1 VVKTVKSQ
9 WDCVLQNL
17 GEWQGS
23 FTRLSPLGAEIED
36 VPSLISLT
44 GVDENRLSRGQATPT
59 IHLALTR
66 HYPDPDGIL
75 QPQEMAFDFSAPSA
89 GAMFFETGAFSE
101 GSPYLRIGSSGG
113 AEFAFK
119 HEDRRLRL
127 IQQFASDGRL
137 FRLTL
142 IREGRV
148 GTKAPERPPLD
159 VAGWLGVWQGEAVT
173 LYPSSTQ
180 LDLNSMTQTVAKKD
194 DRIVTLSQTIGAQVT
209 ESTLTIAAESD
220 RTHLTNQSTQVILL
234 PDAAYALYPTQ
245 IEPGVE
251 IALEVGWSIAPNLRQ
266 RLIRTYTDRGEWL
279 SLTFITES
287 KSG

>member
-23 FTRLSPLGAEIED
+23 FTRLAPRGEEIED

-44 GVDENRLSRGQATPT
+44 GVNENRS

-66 HYPDPDGIL
+66 HYPDVDGIL
-75 QPQEMAFDFSAPSA
+75 QPQELAFDFSEPSA

-101 GSPYLRIGSSGG
+101 GSPSLRIGSSGG

-127 IQQFASDGRL
+127 IPQFDSSGEL

-142 IREGRV
+142 IREQRV
-148 GTKAPERPPLD
+148 GSNAPERQTLD
-159 VAGWLGVWQGEAVT
+159 LSGWLGSWHGEAVT
-173 LYPSSTQ
+173 LYPGS
-180 LDLNSMTQTVAKKD
+180 
-194 DRIVTLSQTIGAQVT
+194 DRVDRFPTAQIVTLTGDREVAFFSQKIGAKIT
-209 ESTLTIAAESD
+209 ESVLEVDNESD
-220 RTHLTNQSTQVILL
+220 RTRLTDYSTQVLLL
-234 PDAAYALYPTQ
+234 PDAAYAMSPTQ
-245 IEPGVE
+245 IESGVE
-251 IALEVGWSIAPNLRQ
+251 IVLEVGWSIEPNLRQ

-287 KSG
+287 K

>member
-1 VVKTVKSQ
+1 MVKTVKSQ

-23 FTRLSPLGAEIED
+23 FTRLSPTGEEIED
-36 VPSLISLT
+36 IPSSITLT

-66 HYPDPDGIL
+66 HYPDADGIP
-75 QPQEMAFDFSAPSA
+75 QPQEMAFDFSEPSA
-89 GAMFFETGAFSE
+89 GAIFFETGAFSE
-101 GSPYLRIGSSGG
+101 GSPYLRIGVPGG
-113 AEFAFK
+113 AEFAFR

-127 IQQFASDGRL
+127 IQQFDRDGSL

-148 GTKAPERPPLD
+148 GTNAPERPPLD
-159 VAGWLGVWQGEAVT
+159 LAGLEGVWQGKAVT

-180 LDLNSMTQTVAKKD
+180 VVELPTTQTLVLRD
-194 DRIVTLSQTIGAQVT
+194 DRIVTLSQNIGSQVT
-209 ESTLTIAAESD
+209 ESTLTICAEAD
-220 RTHLTNQSTQVILL
+220 RIRLTNQSTQVVLL
-234 PDAAYALYPTQ
+234 PDAAYALCPTQ
-245 IEPGVE
+245 IEPG
-251 IALEVGWSIAPNLRQ
+251 IAISLEVGWSIAPNVRQ

-279 SLTFITES
+279 SLTFIIES
-287 KSG
+287 RQH

>member
-1 VVKTVKSQ
+1 VVKIVKSQ
-9 WDCVLQNL
+9 WECVLQNL

-23 FTRLSPLGAEIED
+23 FTRLSPLGEEMED
-36 VPSLISLT
+36 IPSLISLT
-44 GVDENRLSRGQATPT
+44 GVNDNRLSRGQATPT

-66 HYPDPDGIL
+66 HYPDADGIL
-75 QPQEMAFDFSAPSA
+75 QSQEMAFDFSEPSA
-89 GAMFFETGAFSE
+89 GAIFFETGAFSE
-101 GSPYLRIGSSGG
+101 GSPYLRLGTPGG

-127 IQQFASDGRL
+127 IPQFDRDGSL

-148 GTKAPERPPLD
+148 GTNVPERPPLD
-159 VAGWLGVWQGEAVT
+159 LAGWLGIWQGEAVT
-173 LYPSSTQ
+173 LYPGSTRISESLTIQ
-180 LDLNSMTQTVAKKD
+180 TTAMTD
-194 DRIVTLSQTIGAQVT
+194 DRTITISQSIGMQVT
-209 ESTLTIAAESD
+209 ESSLIIDSQSD
-220 RTHLTNQSTQVILL
+220 RTRLTNRSAQVIFL
-234 PDAAYALYPTQ
+234 PDAAYTLCPTQ

-266 RLIRTYTDRGEWL
+266 RMIRTYTDRGEWL

-287 KSG
+287 K